1 MGVGLLE
8 SRSKYVL
15 APFLLIDGVLVFG
28 LIMLWELDWLVNNT
42 LYSYNLVFSVDWA
55 VPYWTFLRIVAGSFL
70 LAIAAVT
77 FWGCVSYRQARKKGG
92 MPTYVCR
99 KCGSIWMTVFDGARA
114 GKVGESRR
122 IKFLKSCPLCDQ
134 NLLAE

>member
-1 MGVGLLE
+1 LGVGLLE

-77 FWGCVSYRQARKKGG
+77 FWGWVSYRQAEKRSMRLTYICRTCGG
-92 MPTYVCR
+92 
-99 KCGSIWMTVFDGARA
+99 IWTIVSGGAGVR
-114 GKVGESRR
+114 GEGESRKIR
-122 IKFLKSCPLCDQ
+122 FLKSCPLC
-134 NLLAE
+134 NEALLVE